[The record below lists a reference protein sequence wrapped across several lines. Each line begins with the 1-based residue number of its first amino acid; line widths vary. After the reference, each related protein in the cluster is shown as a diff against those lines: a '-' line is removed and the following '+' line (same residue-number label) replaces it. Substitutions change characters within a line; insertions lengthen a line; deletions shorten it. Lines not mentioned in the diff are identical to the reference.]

1 MKAKDLVNNGTM
13 TIEDFKNF
21 IGGTENYEQVQQEL
35 NESTGFEST
44 KLYLNT
50 DDDFTS
56 DDLLNADLIEQIAK
70 TCHAVNKAFCEHLGD
85 TSQPT
90 WEEAPDWQK
99 QSAMNGV
106 RYHLE
111 NPDSKP
117 SDSHNNWMSEKKAD
131 GWVYGEVKDP
141 EKKEHPCLVE
151 YEELPKDQQ
160 AKDSLFIAVVRSFE

>member
-1 MKAKDLVNNGTM
+1 MN
-13 TIEDFKNF
+13 
-21 IGGTENYEQVQQEL
+21 
-35 NESTGFEST
+35 
-44 KLYLNT
+44 
-50 DDDFTS
+50 
-56 DDLLNADLIEQIAK
+56 IEQIAK

-99 QSAMNGV
+99 ESAMNGV

-117 SDSHNNWMSEKKAD
+117 SDSHNNWMAEKKAD

>member
-1 MKAKDLVNNGTM
+1 MN
-13 TIEDFKNF
+13 IEK
-21 IGGTENYEQVQQEL
+21 
-35 NESTGFEST
+35 
-44 KLYLNT
+44 
-50 DDDFTS
+50 
-56 DDLLNADLIEQIAK
+56 IAK
-70 TCHAVNKAFCEHLGD
+70 TCYAVNKAFCEHLGD

-90 WEEAPDWQK
+90 WEEAAYWQK
-99 QSAMNGV
+99 ESVMNGV

-117 SDSHNNWMSEKKAD
+117 SDSHNNWMAQLKAD

>member
-1 MKAKDLVNNGTM
+1 MN
-13 TIEDFKNF
+13 
-21 IGGTENYEQVQQEL
+21 
-35 NESTGFEST
+35 
-44 KLYLNT
+44 
-50 DDDFTS
+50 
-56 DDLLNADLIEQIAK
+56 IEQIAK
-70 TCHAVNKAFCEHLGD
+70 TCYAVNKAFCEHLGD

-99 QSAMNGV
+99 QSVMNGV